1 MVKSGA
7 ARIVTT
13 PKRNGMRVCALRM
26 PARVATTLI
35 PIGIGGGPF
44 GRYVDG
50 AGARRRQPGPAPW

>member
-26 PARVATTLI
+26 PERALTTLI
-35 PIGIGGGPF
+35 SIGIGGGPIR
-44 GRYVDG
+44 RYVG
-50 AGARRRQPGPAPW
+50 RGRRVRKMPGGVAW